1 LLLQQIEEKEPDGP
15 QSRAGIAEET
25 EEETTHDARGRNGK
39 LRSGGSQVRAE
50 IRIFEERLAFEQSPQ
65 QALFSCNLPE

>member
-1 LLLQQIEEKEPDGP
+1 MLLQQIEEKEPDGP

-50 IRIFEERLAFEQSPQ
+50 IRIFEERLAFVSNKVLKHLK
-65 QALFSCNLPE
+65 AT